1 MTKDEIMVQ
10 TILTTAKELIERYG
24 TNKTTMEDIAR
35 HMGKG
40 KSTLYYYF
48 KSKNEIFNELIK
60 REIDHFFETLKE
72 TVEQTDGATTKL
84 KMYIITKINTI
95 KDNENMY
102 RFAIETN
109 VTLKNNDQGLQE
121 LIERYDTYERKML
134 SEILSEGIETGGFHT
149 SNTTLI
155 NELAELLVACLRGIE
170 LDVVTRNKFER
181 LEEKTEQLVSLIAK
195 GLN

>member
-72 TVEQTDGATTKL
+72 TVEQTTGATTKL

-95 KDNENMY
+95 RDNENMY

-109 VTLKNNDQGLQE
+109 VALKNNDQGLQE

-149 SNTTLI
+149 SNTAVI
-155 NELAELLVACLRGIE
+155 NELSELLVACLRGIE

-181 LEEKTEQLVSLIAK
+181 LEEKTEQLVSLVAK